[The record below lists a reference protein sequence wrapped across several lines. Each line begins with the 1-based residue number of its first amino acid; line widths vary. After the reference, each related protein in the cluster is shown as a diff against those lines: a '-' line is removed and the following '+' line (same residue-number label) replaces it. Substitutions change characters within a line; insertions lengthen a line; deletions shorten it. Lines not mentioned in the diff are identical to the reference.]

1 MDTNTEDTIEE
12 NVSTAEETEDEPTEP
27 MDKPAPARKPR
38 TQKQIAAFEKARA
51 ALAVKRANDKE
62 LKDQNKKPT
71 GRPKKAVVKEEP
83 KQPRRRVAQ
92 GGRKQTMVYV
102 DDSHSE
108 ESDDSEPES
117 IVVRRRRKKRK
128 PKKKKPQQVIY
139 ISESDSGESS
149 SESEDDSPAGQP
161 AAHYVQQGFHFV

>member
-1 MDTNTEDTIEE
+1 M
-12 NVSTAEETEDEPTEP
+12 
-27 MDKPAPARKPR
+27 
-38 TQKQIAAFEKARA
+38 
-51 ALAVKRANDKE
+51 AVKRANDKE
-62 LKDQNKKPT
+62 FKAANKKPI
-71 GRPKKAVVKEEP
+71 GRPKKVAAAAVKERAEADSP
-83 KQPRRRVAQ
+83 GWRKQTRSRK

-108 ESDDSEPES
+108 ESDDSEPAS